1 MNKYFFLI
9 LALFVASCAS
19 LKEADHSLRS
29 KSARQLVKK
38 VNEHKAEYNWFTAK
52 LSGKASLSN
61 QEVAVA
67 ANVRLKKDSLIWVS
81 VTALLGM
88 EVVRVQITP
97 DSLKLINRLT
107 DSYWKGSWEEAR
119 SRFSIP
125 LDFQALQ
132 NTILGEG
139 MLDQKAKYKSG
150 IEDKHYRLIQKGM
163 NKGYFSCWIDRD
175 FFPIRYEWSDNGEC
189 SVQLR
194 YTAFEPHGKHWAPT
208 GLSLIAGEEDQSLA
222 LSFKYSKV
230 KINSPKKTNFNI
242 PDSYVF
248 MD

>member
-1 MNKYFFLI
+1 MNKYLFLI
-9 LALFVASCAS
+9 LSLLLASCAS
-19 LKEADHSLRS
+19 VKEADRSLRS
-29 KSARQLVKK
+29 KSARQLIKK
-38 VNEHKAEYNWFTAK
+38 VNEHDQDYDWFTAK

-61 QEVAVA
+61 QEAAVA
-67 ANVRLKKDSLIWVS
+67 ANVRLKKDSLIWIS
-81 VTALLGM
+81 VTALMGI

-107 DSYWKGSWEEAR
+107 DSYWKGAWEEAKN
-119 SRFSIP
+119 RFAVP

-139 MLDQKAKYKSG
+139 MLDEDAKYKSG
-150 IEDKHYRLIQKGM
+150 IEGKHYRLTQKGM
-163 NKGYFSCWIDRD
+163 KEGYFSCWLDRS
-175 FFPIRYEWSDNGEC
+175 FFPVRYEWSDDGERT
-189 SVQLR
+189 VQLR
-194 YTAFEPHGKHWAPT
+194 YTAFEAHGKHWAPT
-208 GLSLIAGEEDQSLA
+208 GLSLLAGEEEQSLS